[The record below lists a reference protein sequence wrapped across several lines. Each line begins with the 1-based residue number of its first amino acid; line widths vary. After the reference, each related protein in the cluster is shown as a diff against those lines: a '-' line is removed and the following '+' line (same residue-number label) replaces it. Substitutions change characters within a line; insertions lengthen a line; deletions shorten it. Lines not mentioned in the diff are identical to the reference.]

1 MRLLKLLVSVLY
13 LSALPGSGTFIAQAI
28 QNPASSE
35 KTVKIGLLIPDNKS
49 LAARN
54 GAESAVRKA
63 NLKGGY
69 NGIPFQLIVRSMEGP
84 WGTGSKQAV
93 DLIFEEEVWA
103 LLGSHDGRNAH
114 LVEQAA
120 TKARIVFLSA
130 WASDPTLSQ
139 AFVPWFFNCVPND
152 NQQADA
158 MIEEIYNKRKFT
170 KVAAISDNT
179 YDSNLAL
186 KSFVKKAESSGKSEP
201 VQFCYNSGS
210 KEFISLPDFINNANV
225 NCIILFGQTSSS
237 KKLIQI
243 LRSKKIKLPVF
254 GTLGVLNENELSDE
268 ELKYFEG
275 VVFVSSG
282 NLAGSERAAFRDEF
296 GKTHG
301 KSPGPVAEYTYDAM
315 NLLIEAIR
323 NAGPDHDRI
332 QKSLLK
338 IHYDGVTGPI
348 QFDEKGNRKGSVGL
362 MEIKNGVPVEIGKDY
377 DK

>member
-1 MRLLKLLVSVLY
+1 MRLLKLLVSVFY
-13 LSALPGSGTFIAQAI
+13 FSSLPGSGTSIAQAI
-28 QNPASSE
+28 QNPVRSE
-35 KTVKIGLLIPDNKS
+35 NTVKIGLIIPDNKS

-54 GAESAVRKA
+54 GAESAIRRA

-93 DLIFEEEVWA
+93 DLIFEEKVWA

-170 KVAAISDNT
+170 NVAAISDNT

-186 KSFVKKAESSGKSEP
+186 KSFVKKAESSGKQEP
-201 VQFCYNSGS
+201 VRFYYNSGS
-210 KEFISLPDFINNANV
+210 DEFISLPDLIYKANV

-237 KKLIQI
+237 KKLIQL
-243 LRSKKIKLPVF
+243 LRSKKIILPVF
-254 GTLGVLNENELSDE
+254 GTLGVLNENELPEE

-275 VVFVSSG
+275 AVFVYSG
-282 NLAGSERAAFRDEF
+282 NLTSSERAAFSDEF
-296 GKTHG
+296 GKTYG
-301 KSPGPVAEYTYDAM
+301 KSPGPVAEYAYDAM
-315 NLLIEAIR
+315 NLIIEAIR
-323 NAGPDHDRI
+323 DAGPDRDKI

-338 IHYDGVTGPI
+338 IHYEGLTGPI
-348 QFDEKGNRKGSVGL
+348 QFDEKGNRRGNACL
-362 MEIKNGVPVEIGKDY
+362 IEIKNGVPVAVERDQGK
-377 DK
+377 